1 MNKFFTSLLL
11 ICLSLVILPANA
23 HWVKA
28 TGMAMIEHNDLVQAR
43 RAAIRD
49 ALRQASFQGAL
60 RVNGYQSMKDGELL
74 IDQVAI
80 STQSSIGEMEILDEE
95 VKNGLM
101 YVTVNAFIEAS
112 GSCKGGNF
120 NNGYQRSLA
129 ISNFFLEK
137 PLSANMGALHNV
149 NDALPR
155 EILQRMQSD
164 DKIRVLD
171 AVNFQFFDDAQSLPT
186 SVNSQG
192 QLTTAVDAA
201 TRLGS
206 QYVLTGIIR
215 SLDLLNPELAGARTP
230 LQSLYERTKYK
241 GKRFAREL
249 KLDIFIHDGFSGEL
263 VTSRSYITL
272 GNWTENRTAKLGF
285 ASPAFW
291 KTDYGQQVDA
301 LIEQLITDLNVQVGC
316 QPFMARI
323 TRTDGKNLYIDT
335 GSAAG
340 LRPGDNLEVYRV
352 NTFYDQQQREYT
364 ELVPAQLNLV
374 LERVQSNFA
383 QGSLTALPAVANIQV
398 GDVVIAW

>member
-383 QGSLTALPAVANIQV
+383 QGSLTALPTVANIQV